1 MSNPAN
7 TNGTKPGGAN
17 GDPGRVIVRLSGVN
31 FSYDGTP
38 VLTNIDLSV
47 SARESVCLV
56 GPNGGGKSTL
66 LKLILGL
73 LKPDSGKVEVFGERP
88 RHVRRRIGYMPQM
101 LSFDPL
107 FPVTVLDVVL
117 MGKLDAIWGGWFS
130 RKHKAS
136 AIEALAELDMA
147 GSAGRRFSDLSG
159 GQRQRVLIARALA
172 CDPELLLLDE
182 PTANIDQAVEE
193 QFYATLER
201 LNKRMAILLV
211 SHDLGFVSK
220 FVESVVCVN
229 RTVHVHPTAELSGR
243 DIREVYGLD
252 VAAIRH
258 DHRCSVEGHEHEH
271 EHAAG
276 TATGTAPD

>member
-1 MSNPAN
+1 MSDSSTASS
-7 TNGTKPGGAN
+7 
-17 GDPGRVIVRLSGVN
+17 IVNLSGVS
-31 FSYDGTP
+31 FAYDGTP
-38 VLTNIDLSV
+38 VLSDVTFKV
-47 SARESVCLV
+47 SGRESLCIV

-73 LKPDSGKVEVFGERP
+73 LKPDTGTIDVFGERP
-88 RHVRRRIGYMPQM
+88 ISGRRRIGYMPQM

-117 MGKLDAIWGGWFS
+117 MGKLDAIIGGWFS
-130 RKHKAS
+130 KKHKEQ
-136 AIEALAELDMA
+136 AIESLRELDMA
-147 GSAGRRFSDLSG
+147 DHAKRRFCDLSG
-159 GQRQRVLIARALA
+159 GQRQRVLIARALV

-182 PTANIDQAVEE
+182 PTANIDQAIEE

-201 LNKRMAILLV
+201 LNDRMAILLV

-229 RTVHVHPTAELSGR
+229 RTVHVHPTAEISGR
-243 DIREVYGLD
+243 DIRDIYGLD

-258 DHRCSVEGHEHEH
+258 DHRCSTEGHDHRN
-271 EHAAG
+271 
-276 TATGTAPD
+276 